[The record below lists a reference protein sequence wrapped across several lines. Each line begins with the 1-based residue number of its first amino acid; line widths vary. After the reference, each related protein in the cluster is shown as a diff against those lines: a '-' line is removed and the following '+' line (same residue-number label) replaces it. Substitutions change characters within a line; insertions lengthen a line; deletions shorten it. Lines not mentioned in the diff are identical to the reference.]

1 MNFAHDLAA
10 VLAMFGAGFEGM
22 ALELA

>member
-1 MNFAHDLAA
+1 MKFAHELAA

-22 ALELA
+22 AVELA